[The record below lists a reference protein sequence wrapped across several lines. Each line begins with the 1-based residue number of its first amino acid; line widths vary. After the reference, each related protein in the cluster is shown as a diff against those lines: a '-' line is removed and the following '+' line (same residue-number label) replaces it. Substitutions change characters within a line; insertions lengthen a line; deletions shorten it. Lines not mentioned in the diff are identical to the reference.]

1 MKYWQQGD
9 VLLRPVEPDAIPE
22 GRAVK
27 PVDGS
32 LILAHGEATGHA
44 HRISAM
50 DGLTLIDARGKMF
63 LRAGVPFTILH
74 EEHGP
79 IELPPGGY
87 KVSRV
92 LEYDY
97 WAERTREVAD

>member
-9 VLLRPVEPDAIPE
+9 VLLRPVDEVPE
-22 GRAVK
+22 GRVVP
-27 PVDGS
+27 PVDGK

-50 DGLTLIDARGKMF
+50 DGLTLIDARGELF
-63 LRAGVPFTILH
+63 LRAMVPFTLSH
-74 EEHGP
+74 DEHASL
-79 IELPPGGY
+79 EQLPPGGY
-87 KVSRV
+87 KISRV

-97 WAERTREVAD
+97 WTERAREVID